1 MAAPRSDAMTN
12 GMDESTFARIP
23 LADRMRPRALSEM
36 VGQTHLLSP
45 DALFRKQIASGQI
58 RSMLFWGPPGSGK
71 TTLAL
76 IIAKELGHHFITLS
90 AVFSGVKDIRNA
102 AGTAREIWEEEKRK
116 TLLFVD
122 EIHRFSKS
130 QQDAFLPYVEN
141 GTIILIGAT
150 TENPS
155 FEVIA
160 PLRSR
165 AKVIVLK
172 ALSPEDI
179 HSLLRRALDDASRGM
194 ARFNPVVDDSI
205 LTYLS
210 EVCDGDARI
219 ALNLLEGLILS
230 TPPDDGGQR
239 RIDPASARE
248 AIRRETLLYDK
259 AGEEHYNLIS
269 AFHKSLRGSDP
280 DAALY
285 WLARMLA
292 SGEDP
297 LYVAR
302 RMIRF
307 ATEDIGN
314 ADPMALL
321 IANQAMES
329 YRFLG
334 SPEGELALAQAALY
348 LASAPKS
355 NAVYKAFGLVNREI
369 SKTGT
374 RPVPF
379 HLRNAPTR
387 LMKALGYG
395 RDYRYPHDDPDG
407 VVSQTYLPDGL
418 ETHTFYH
425 PKGVGYEVKIRQRL
439 ARWKALKKSKGKVSS

>member
-1 MAAPRSDAMTN
+1 
-12 GMDESTFARIP
+12 
-23 LADRMRPRALSEM
+23 M
-36 VGQTHLLSP
+36 VGQEHLLAP
-45 DALFRKQIASGQI
+45 DAAFRKQLKAGQI
-58 RSMLFWGPPGSGK
+58 RSMILWGPPGSGK
-71 TTLAL
+71 TTLAFL
-76 IIAKELGHHFITLS
+76 MAEHLKGNFITLS

-102 AGTAREIWEEEKRK
+102 AKEAKEIWESKKQK

-130 QQDAFLPYVEN
+130 QQDAFLPYVEG
-141 GTIILIGAT
+141 GTFILVGAT

-155 FEVIA
+155 FEVIP

-172 ALSPEDI
+172 PLNPEQI
-179 HSLLRRALDDASRGM
+179 RQLLERALGDEERGLAAYRPRIDDT
-194 ARFNPVVDDSI
+194 I
-205 LTYLS
+205 LVHIS
-210 EVCDGDARI
+210 EICDGDARI
-219 ALNLLEGLILS
+219 ALNLLEGLVMA
-230 TPPDDGGQR
+230 TPPDEMGNR
-239 RIDPASARE
+239 AIDPDTARE
-248 AIRRETLLYDK
+248 TIRRETLLYDK
-259 AGEEHYNLIS
+259 SGEEHYNLIS
-269 AFHKSLRGSDP
+269 ALHKSLRGSDP

-292 SGEDP
+292 AGEDP

-321 IANQAMES
+321 IATQAVES

-334 SPEGELALAQAALY
+334 SPEGELALAQAAIY
-348 LASAPKS
+348 LACAPKS
-355 NAVYKAFGLVNREI
+355 NAIYTAYGQVLREI
-369 SKTGT
+369 QATGAL
-374 RPVPF
+374 PVPF

-395 RDYRYPHDDPDG
+395 KEYRYPHDDPNG
-407 VVSQTYLPDGL
+407 IVNQTYLPENLKG
-418 ETHTFYH
+418 HSFYH
-425 PKGVGYEVKIRQRL
+425 PKNVGYEEKIRKRL
-439 ARWKALKKSKGKVSS
+439 EHWKKLRVAKKGK

>member
-1 MAAPRSDAMTN
+1 MAQEFDDNAF
-12 GMDESTFARIP
+12 ERIP
-23 LADRMRPRALSEM
+23 LADRMRPATLSEM
-36 VGQTHLLSP
+36 VGQDHLLAP
-45 DALFRKQIASGQI
+45 EAPLRKHITFGQI

-76 IIAKELGHHFITLS
+76 IIARELRHHFITLS

-102 AGTAREIWEEEKRK
+102 ASTAREIWEQKKRK
-116 TLLFVD
+116 TILFVD

-130 QQDAFLPYVEN
+130 QQDAFLPYVED
-141 GTIILIGAT
+141 GTFILIGAT

-155 FEVIA
+155 FEIIA

-172 ALSPEDI
+172 ALSPEHI
-179 HSLLRRALDDASRGM
+179 TTLLRRALEDESRGL
-194 ARFNPVVDDSI
+194 ARFQPHVDDRI
-205 LTYLS
+205 LTTLS
-210 EVCDGDARI
+210 EICDGDARI
-219 ALNLLEGLILS
+219 ALNLLESLVLAS
-230 TPPDDGGQR
+230 PPDEAGR
-239 RIDPASARE
+239 RVVDPESAQE
-248 AIRRETLLYDK
+248 TIRRETLLYDK
-259 AGEEHYNLIS
+259 TGEEHYNLIS

-355 NAVYKAFGLVNREI
+355 NAIYKAFGQVMAEI
-369 SKTGT
+369 TQTGA
-374 RPVPF
+374 RPVPL

-395 RDYRYPHDDPDG
+395 KNYRYPHDDPDG
-407 VVSQTYLPDGL
+407 VVNQTYLPEGL
-418 ETHTFYH
+418 RSRSFYH
-425 PKGVGYEVKIRQRL
+425 PRNVGYEEKIRKRL
-439 ARWKALKKSKGKVSS
+439 ARWKSLKESKGNLVP

>member
-1 MAAPRSDAMTN
+1 MPVSEAL
-12 GMDESTFARIP
+12 EHIP
-23 LADRMRPRALSEM
+23 LAERMRPRTFSEM
-36 VGQTHLLSP
+36 AGQEHLLKPASP
-45 DALFRKQIASGQI
+45 LRKQLDINQV
-58 RSMLFWGPPGSGK
+58 RSMLLWGPPGSGK
-71 TTLAL
+71 TTLAF
-76 IIAKELGHHFITLS
+76 IIAHHLKCHFITLS

-102 AGTAREIWEEEKRK
+102 ASAAKGLWEEKKRK
-116 TLLFVD
+116 TILFVD

-130 QQDAFLPYVEN
+130 QQDAFLPYVED
-141 GTIILIGAT
+141 GTFVLIGAT

-155 FEVIA
+155 FEIIA

-165 AKVIVLK
+165 AKVIVLNPLTPEQITSLLK
-172 ALSPEDI
+172 RALSDETK
-179 HSLLRRALDDASRGM
+179 GM
-194 ARFNPVVDDSI
+194 AAFRPVIDDTI
-205 LTYLS
+205 LAHLS
-210 EVCDGDARI
+210 EVCDGDARV
-219 ALNLLEGLILS
+219 ALNLLEGLILA
-230 TPPDDGGQR
+230 TPPDKTGNR
-239 RIDPASARE
+239 VIDPESARE

-269 AFHKSLRGSDP
+269 ALHKSLRGSDP

-285 WLARMLA
+285 WLARMLS

-307 ATEDIGN
+307 ATEDVGN

-334 SPEGELALAQAALY
+334 SPEGELALAQAAIY
-348 LASAPKS
+348 LACAPKS
-355 NAVYKAFGLVNREI
+355 NAIYKAYKSVKSEI
-369 SKTGT
+369 QRTGA

-395 RDYRYPHDDPDG
+395 KDYRYPHDDPDG
-407 VVSQTYLPDGL
+407 IVNQNYLPDGL
-418 ETHTFYH
+418 KTRTFYN
-425 PKGVGYEVKIRQRL
+425 PKNAGYEEKIRKRL
-439 ARWKALKKSKGKVSS
+439 AGWKALRQAKGSG

>member
-1 MAAPRSDAMTN
+1 MAPQSPF
-12 GMDESTFARIP
+12 EHIP
-23 LADRMRPRALSEM
+23 LAERMRPRTFSEM
-36 VGQTHLLSP
+36 VGQEHILAP
-45 DALFRKQIASGQI
+45 DVPFRKQLATGQI
-58 RSMLFWGPPGSGK
+58 RSMILWGPPGSGK
-71 TTLAL
+71 TTLAFL
-76 IIAKELGHHFITLS
+76 IAEHLKGHFITIS

-102 AGTAREIWEEEKRK
+102 AKEAKDLWESQKKK

-130 QQDAFLPYVEN
+130 QQDAFLPYVED
-141 GTIILIGAT
+141 GTFILIGAT

-155 FEVIA
+155 FEVIP

-172 ALSPEDI
+172 PLKPEQIKQLLERALSDEERGLAAYHPRVEDT
-179 HSLLRRALDDASRGM
+179 
-194 ARFNPVVDDSI
+194 I
-205 LTYLS
+205 LTHIS
-210 EVCDGDARI
+210 EICDGDARI
-219 ALNLLEGLILS
+219 ALNLLEGLVLA
-230 TPPDDGGQR
+230 TPPDEAGNR
-239 RIDPASARE
+239 VIDTKTAKE

-269 AFHKSLRGSDP
+269 ALHKSLRGSDP

-292 SGEDP
+292 AGEDP
-297 LYVAR
+297 LYIAR

-321 IANQAMES
+321 IATQAMES

-334 SPEGELALAQAALY
+334 SPEGELALAQAAIY
-348 LASAPKS
+348 LACAPKS
-355 NAVYKAFGLVNREI
+355 NAIYKAYGRVMREI
-369 SKTGT
+369 QATGAL
-374 RPVPF
+374 PVPF

-395 RDYRYPHDDPDG
+395 REYLYPHDDPDG
-407 VVSQTYLPDGL
+407 IVAQDYLPKGL
-418 ETHTFYH
+418 QKTSFYE
-425 PKGVGYEVKIRQRL
+425 PKNVGYEAKIQKRL
-439 ARWKALKKSKGKVSS
+439 TQWKALRCSKKK

>member
-1 MAAPRSDAMTN
+1 MAVPETL
-12 GMDESTFARIP
+12 EQIP
-23 LADRMRPRALSEM
+23 LAERMRPRTFSEM
-36 VGQTHLLSP
+36 AGQEHLLKPASP
-45 DALFRKQIASGQI
+45 LRKQLAANQV
-58 RSMLFWGPPGSGK
+58 RSMLLWGPPGSGK
-71 TTLAL
+71 TTLAF
-76 IIAKELGHHFITLS
+76 IIAHHLKCHFITLS

-102 AGTAREIWEEEKRK
+102 AGEAKKLWEEKKQK
-116 TLLFVD
+116 TVLFVD

-141 GTIILIGAT
+141 GTFVLIGAT

-165 AKVIVLK
+165 AKVVILNPLTPEQITSLLK
-172 ALSPEDI
+172 RALSDETK
-179 HSLLRRALDDASRGM
+179 GM
-194 ARFNPVVDDSI
+194 ASFHPVIDSTI
-205 LTYLS
+205 LTHLG
-210 EVCDGDARI
+210 EICDGDARV
-219 ALNLLEGLILS
+219 ALNLLEGLVLA
-230 TPPDDGGQR
+230 TPPDKAGNR
-239 RIDPASARE
+239 VIDLESARE
-248 AIRRETLLYDK
+248 TIRRETLLYDK

-269 AFHKSLRGSDP
+269 ALHKSLRGSDP

-285 WLARMLA
+285 WLTRMLS

-307 ATEDIGN
+307 ATEDVGN

-334 SPEGELALAQAALY
+334 SPEGELALAQAAIY
-348 LASAPKS
+348 LACAPKS
-355 NAVYKAFGLVNREI
+355 NAIYKAYKNVKSEI
-369 SKTGT
+369 QKTGA

-395 RDYRYPHDDPDG
+395 EDYRYPHDDPDG
-407 VVSQTYLPDGL
+407 IVAQTYLPEGL
-418 ETHTFYH
+418 KSRTFYH
-425 PKGVGYEVKIRQRL
+425 PRNAGYEEKIRKRL
-439 ARWKALKKSKGKVSS
+439 ARWKSLRQAKRKKES

>member
-1 MAAPRSDAMTN
+1 MAPQSPL
-12 GMDESTFARIP
+12 EHIP
-23 LADRMRPRALSEM
+23 LAERMRPRTFSEM
-36 VGQTHLLSP
+36 VGQEHILAP
-45 DALFRKQIASGQI
+45 DVPFRKQLATGQI
-58 RSMLFWGPPGSGK
+58 RSMILWGPPGSGK
-71 TTLAL
+71 TTLAFL
-76 IIAKELGHHFITLS
+76 IAEHLKGHFITLS

-102 AGTAREIWEEEKRK
+102 AKEAKDLWESQKKK

-130 QQDAFLPYVEN
+130 QQDAFLPYVED
-141 GTIILIGAT
+141 GTFILIGAT

-155 FEVIA
+155 FEVIP

-172 ALSPEDI
+172 PLKPEQIKQLLERALSDEE
-179 HSLLRRALDDASRGM
+179 RGL
-194 ARFNPVVDDSI
+194 AAYQPRVDDTI
-205 LTYLS
+205 LTHIS
-210 EVCDGDARI
+210 EICDGDARI
-219 ALNLLEGLILS
+219 ALNLLEGLVLA
-230 TPPDDGGQR
+230 TPPDEAGNR
-239 RIDPASARE
+239 VIDTKTAKE

-269 AFHKSLRGSDP
+269 ALHKSLRGSDP

-292 SGEDP
+292 AGEDP
-297 LYVAR
+297 LYIAR

-321 IANQAMES
+321 IATQAMES

-334 SPEGELALAQAALY
+334 SPEGELALAQAAIY
-348 LASAPKS
+348 LACAPKS
-355 NAVYKAFGLVNREI
+355 NAVYKAYGQVMREI
-369 SKTGT
+369 QATGAL
-374 RPVPF
+374 PVPF

-395 RDYRYPHDDPDG
+395 REYLYPHDDPDG
-407 VVSQTYLPDGL
+407 VVDQTYLPEGL
-418 ETHTFYH
+418 EKKSFYR
-425 PKGVGYEVKIRQRL
+425 PKKAGYEEKIRKRL
-439 ARWKALKKSKGKVSS
+439 EHWKSLRTAKKKK

>member
-1 MAAPRSDAMTN
+1 MSSSFPLERV
-12 GMDESTFARIP
+12 P
-23 LADRMRPRALSEM
+23 LAERMRPRTFSEM
-36 VGQTHLLSP
+36 VGQEHLLDP
-45 DALFRKQIASGQI
+45 KAPFRKQLDAGQV
-58 RSMLFWGPPGSGK
+58 RSMILWGPPGSGK
-71 TTLAL
+71 TTLAY
-76 IIAKELGHHFITLS
+76 IISETLSCHFITLS

-102 AGTAREIWEEEKRK
+102 AKEAKEAWEAEGKK

-130 QQDAFLPYVEN
+130 QQDAFLPYVED
-141 GTIILIGAT
+141 GTFILIGAT

-155 FEVIA
+155 FEVIP

-165 AKVIVLK
+165 AKVVVLNPLEPEHVRRLLER
-172 ALSPEDI
+172 ALSDEERGLAVYHP
-179 HSLLRRALDDASRGM
+179 RVDAT
-194 ARFNPVVDDSI
+194 I
-205 LTYLS
+205 LTHLS
-210 EVCDGDARI
+210 EVSDGDARI
-219 ALNLLEGLILS
+219 ALNLLEGLVLA
-230 TPPDDGGQR
+230 TPPNEKGER
-239 RIDPASARE
+239 VVDPESARE

-269 AFHKSLRGSDP
+269 ALHKSLRGSDP

-321 IANQAMES
+321 IATQAMES

-334 SPEGELALAQAALY
+334 SPEGELALAQAAVY
-348 LASAPKS
+348 LACAPKS
-355 NAVYKAFGLVNREI
+355 NAIYKAYGQVLREI
-369 SKTGT
+369 RSTGAL
-374 RPVPF
+374 PVPF

-395 RDYRYPHDDPDG
+395 KEYLYPHDDPDG
-407 VVSQTYLPDGL
+407 IVAQTYLPEGL
-418 ETHTFYH
+418 ETQSFYH
-425 PKGVGYEVKIRQRL
+425 PKRVGYEEKIRKRL
-439 ARWKALKKSKGKVSS
+439 ERWKALRDRKKKK

>member
-1 MAAPRSDAMTN
+1 MPVSEAL
-12 GMDESTFARIP
+12 EHIP
-23 LADRMRPRALSEM
+23 LAERMRPRTFSEM
-36 VGQTHLLSP
+36 AGQEHLLKPASP
-45 DALFRKQIASGQI
+45 LRKQLDINQV
-58 RSMLFWGPPGSGK
+58 RSMLLWGPPGSGK
-71 TTLAL
+71 TTLAF
-76 IIAKELGHHFITLS
+76 IIAHHLKCHFITLS
-90 AVFSGVKDIRNA
+90 AVFSGVKDIRKA
-102 AGTAREIWEEEKRK
+102 ASEAKGLWEEKKRK
-116 TLLFVD
+116 TILFVD

-130 QQDAFLPYVEN
+130 QQDAFLPYVED
-141 GTIILIGAT
+141 GTFVLIGAT

-155 FEVIA
+155 FEIIA

-165 AKVIVLK
+165 AKVIVLNPLTPEQITSLLK
-172 ALSPEDI
+172 RALSDETK
-179 HSLLRRALDDASRGM
+179 GM
-194 ARFNPVVDDSI
+194 AAFRPVIDDTI
-205 LTYLS
+205 LTHLS
-210 EVCDGDARI
+210 EVCDGDARV
-219 ALNLLEGLILS
+219 ALNLLEGLILA
-230 TPPDDGGQR
+230 TPPDKTGNR
-239 RIDPASARE
+239 IIDPESARE

-269 AFHKSLRGSDP
+269 ALHKSLRGSDP

-285 WLARMLA
+285 WLARMLS

-307 ATEDIGN
+307 ATEDVGN

-334 SPEGELALAQAALY
+334 SPEGELALAQAAIY
-348 LASAPKS
+348 LACAPKS
-355 NAVYKAFGLVNREI
+355 NAIYKAYKSVKSEI
-369 SKTGT
+369 QRTGA

-395 RDYRYPHDDPDG
+395 KDYRYPHDNPDG
-407 VVSQTYLPDGL
+407 IVNQGYLPDGL
-418 ETHTFYH
+418 KTRTFYN
-425 PKGVGYEVKIRQRL
+425 PKNVGYEEKIRKRL
-439 ARWKALKKSKGKVSS
+439 ARWKTLREAKGSG